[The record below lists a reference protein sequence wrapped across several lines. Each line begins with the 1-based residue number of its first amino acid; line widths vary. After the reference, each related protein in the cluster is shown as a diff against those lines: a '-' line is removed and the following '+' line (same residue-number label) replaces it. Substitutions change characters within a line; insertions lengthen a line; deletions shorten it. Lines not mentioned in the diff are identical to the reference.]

1 MFYYLAIPL
10 TIRFFQLRDR
20 SIKWRV
26 WFFLGGSSAIAGYC
40 AINGGHVRLIMFV
53 AGILLHEALRD
64 GSIPA
69 PRSSS
74 ALITLVAGLAATTI
88 PFTGPLTFA
97 VKIIILFCTFFIVCY
112 SCFSRPN
119 SWLAHGFS
127 RTPLRWIG
135 NMSYSY
141 YLLHG
146 LTLKFIFMVL
156 FTIVPSVTNEALF
169 FIGMMPAMFV
179 ITLLPSAAL
188 FLLVERPLSLTPA
201 PSRQPLTASAAVLQ
215 S

>member
-1 MFYYLAIPL
+1 
-10 TIRFFQLRDR
+10 
-20 SIKWRV
+20 
-26 WFFLGGSSAIAGYC
+26 
-40 AINGGHVRLIMFV
+40 
-53 AGILLHEALRD
+53 
-64 GSIPA
+64 
-69 PRSSS
+69 
-74 ALITLVAGLAATTI
+74 
-88 PFTGPLTFA
+88 
-97 VKIIILFCTFFIVCY
+97 
-112 SCFSRPN
+112 
-119 SWLAHGFS
+119 
-127 RTPLRWIG
+127 
-135 NMSYSY
+135 MSYSY